1 MLLDNVFPNTAEL
14 GVVAELLIH
23 QKWSKVKKEL
33 CLVSAL
39 KSFCCSILLWR
50 DFDISL
56 DDVGDVMYSYQ
67 DYNEVV
73 ANGKFSGTALC
84 TTYRWGLRCT
94 A

>member
-39 KSFCCSILLWR
+39 
-50 DFDISL
+50 
-56 DDVGDVMYSYQ
+56 
-67 DYNEVV
+67 NEQHL
-73 ANGKFSGTALC
+73 NFQNTLTFKM
-84 TTYRWGLRCT
+84 
-94 A
+94 